1 MDGKHTFI
9 KLLEVLKSE
18 FLGGSAMP
26 TNVTAE
32 YLAAE
37 EEYRNAKT
45 IPEKIRALE
54 KMYATVPKHKGTEKL
69 RLQIKRKLAEL
80 RKELEKQRQM
90 KKGGGGPSI
99 AVRKEGAAQIV
110 LAGLPNVGKSSLLK
124 ALTNLDIDVA
134 DYAFTTVQPIP
145 GMMYHKDVQIQ
156 LVEVPGLVEGAAL
169 GKGMGPQLL
178 SVVRN
183 ADAIAIVV
191 DLSQDP
197 VKQMEIL
204 LREFERAGIKVNKR
218 RPRVEIKRTA
228 MGGIV
233 INGVENIKG
242 DVSEVMKILR
252 DERIHSAEL
261 TVKEPVTLE
270 EIADALDESL
280 VWRRAIIVANKGDA
294 PGSKENYG
302 KLVEAYGDRFKIV
315 PVSAKRKIQLDKL
328 KDELYELAGIIRVFT
343 KSPGEEP
350 AYPPVPLKK
359 GSTVMDL
366 AEKIH
371 KDFAKNFRYARVWG
385 KSVKFPGQRVG
396 ADHVL
401 EDGDIVEIHAR

>member
-1 MDGKHTFI
+1 
-9 KLLEVLKSE
+9 
-18 FLGGSAMP
+18 MP

-37 EEYRNAKT
+37 EEYRNART

-69 RLQIKRKLAEL
+69 RLQIKRRLSEL
-80 RKELEKQRQM
+80 RKELEKQRQV

-99 AVRKEGAAQIV
+99 AVKKEGAAQIALV
-110 LAGLPNVGKSSLLK
+110 GLPNVGKSSLLR
-124 ALTNLDIDVA
+124 ALTNADVDVA
-134 DYAFTTVQPIP
+134 SYAFTTVQPIP
-145 GMMYHKDVQIQ
+145 GMMHHRDVQIQ

-183 ADAIAIVV
+183 ADAIAIVI
-191 DLSQDP
+191 DLSRDP
-197 VKQMEIL
+197 IKQMEVL
-204 LREFERAGIKVNKR
+204 LREFERAGIKVNRR
-218 RPRVEIKRTA
+218 RPRVEVKRTA

-233 INGVENIKG
+233 INGAENIRG

-280 VWRRAIIVANKGDA
+280 VWRRAIIIANKGDA
-294 PGSKENYG
+294 PGSRENYE
-302 KLVEAYGDRFKIV
+302 KLLKAYGDRFKII

-350 AYPPVPLKK
+350 AYPPVPLKR

-366 AEKIH
+366 AERIH
-371 KDFAKNFRYARVWG
+371 KDFARNFRYARVWG

-401 EDGDIVEIHAR
+401 EDGDVVEIHAR

>member
-1 MDGKHTFI
+1 
-9 KLLEVLKSE
+9 
-18 FLGGSAMP
+18 MP

-80 RKELEKQRQM
+80 RKELERQRQL
-90 KKGGGGPSI
+90 KRGGGPSM

-110 LAGLPNVGKSSLLK
+110 LAGLPNVGKSSLMK
-124 ALTNLDIDVA
+124 ALTNADAEVA
-134 DYAFTTVQPIP
+134 EYSFTTVEPIP
-145 GMMYHKDVQIQ
+145 GMMHHKDVQIQ

-178 SVVRN
+178 SVIRN

-191 DLSQDP
+191 DLSKDP
-197 VKQMEIL
+197 VRQMDIL
-204 LREFERAGIKVNKR
+204 LKEFERAGIKVNRKK
-218 RPRVEIKRTA
+218 PKVEIKRTA
-228 MGGIV
+228 SGGII
-233 INGVENIKG
+233 INGQDKIKG
-242 DVSEVMKILR
+242 DIGEVMKMLR
-252 DERIHSAEL
+252 EERIHSAEI

-270 EIADALDESL
+270 EFADALDESL
-280 VWRRAIIVANKGDA
+280 VWKNAIIIANKGDA
-294 PGSKENYG
+294 PGSKENYE
-302 KLVEAYGDRFKIV
+302 KLVRAYSDRFKIV
-315 PVSAKRKIQLDKL
+315 PVSAKRGINLDRL

-350 AYPPVPLKK
+350 AYPPVALKK

-366 AEKIH
+366 AERIH
-371 KDFAKNFRYARVWG
+371 KDFARNFRYARVWG
-385 KSVKFPGQRVG
+385 RSVKFPGQRVG

-401 EDGDIVEIHAR
+401 EDGDVVEIHAR

>member
-1 MDGKHTFI
+1 
-9 KLLEVLKSE
+9 
-18 FLGGSAMP
+18 MP
-26 TNVTAE
+26 TNVTGE
-32 YLAAE
+32 YLEAE
-37 EEYRNAKT
+37 EEYRNART

-54 KMYATVPKHKGTEKL
+54 RMYATVPKHKGTEKL

-80 RKELEKQRQM
+80 RKELEKQRQL
-90 KKGGGGPSI
+90 KKGGGPSI

-110 LAGLPNVGKSSLLK
+110 LAGLPNVGKSSLLR
-124 ALTNLDIDVA
+124 ALTNVDAEVA
-134 DYAFTTVQPIP
+134 DYAFTTVKPVP
-145 GMMYHKDVQIQ
+145 GMMNHRDVQIQ

-178 SVVRN
+178 SVIRN

-191 DLSQDP
+191 DLSRDP
-197 VKQMEIL
+197 VRQMETL

-218 RPRVEIKRTA
+218 KPRVEIKRTA
-228 MGGIV
+228 LGGIV
-233 INGVENIKG
+233 INGQENIKG
-242 DVSEVMKILR
+242 DIQEVMKMLR
-252 DERIHSAEL
+252 EERIHSAEI

-270 EIADALDESL
+270 EFADAIDESL

-294 PGSKENYG
+294 PGSKENYE
-302 KLVEAYGDRFKIV
+302 KLVKAYGDRFKII
-315 PVSAKRKIQLDKL
+315 PVSAKKGINLEELR
-328 KDELYELAGIIRVFT
+328 DELYDLAGIIRVFT

-350 AYPPVPLKK
+350 AYPPVALKK

-366 AEKIH
+366 AERIH
-371 KDFAKNFRYARVWG
+371 KDFARNFRYARVWG

>member
-1 MDGKHTFI
+1 
-9 KLLEVLKSE
+9 
-18 FLGGSAMP
+18 MP

-54 KMYATVPKHKGTEKL
+54 KMYAMVPKHKGTEKL
-69 RLQIKRKLAEL
+69 RLQIKRKLSEL
-80 RKELEKQRQM
+80 RKELEKQGQTR
-90 KKGGGGPSI
+90 KGSGGPSM
-99 AVRKEGAAQIV
+99 AVKKEGAAQIV

-124 ALTNLDIDVA
+124 ALTNVEVDVA
-134 DYAFTTVQPIP
+134 DYAFTTVEPIP
-145 GMMYHKDVQIQ
+145 GMMHHRDVQIQ
-156 LVEVPGLVEGAAL
+156 LVEVPGLVEGAAF

-178 SVVRN
+178 SVIRN

-197 VKQMEIL
+197 VKQVETL
-204 LREFERAGIKVNKR
+204 LTEFERAGIKVNKR
-218 RPRVEIKRTA
+218 KPKVEIKKTA

-233 INGVENIKG
+233 INGQENIKG
-242 DVSEVMKILR
+242 DIQEVINMLR
-252 DERIHSAEL
+252 EERIHSAEI

-270 EIADALDESL
+270 EFADAIDDSL
-280 VWRRAIIVANKGDA
+280 VWRRAIIIANKGDA
-294 PGSKENYG
+294 PGSKENYE
-302 KLVEAYGDRFKIV
+302 KLVKAYGDRFKIV
-315 PVSAKRKIQLDKL
+315 PVSAERKINLEKL
-328 KDELYELAGIIRVFT
+328 KDELYELAEIIRVFT

-350 AYPPVPLKK
+350 AYPPVALKR
-359 GSTVMDL
+359 GSTVIDL
-366 AEKIH
+366 AERIH
-371 KDFAKNFRYARVWG
+371 ADFAKNFRYARVWG

-401 EDGDIVEIHAR
+401 EDGDIVEIHTR

>member
-1 MDGKHTFI
+1 MG
-9 KLLEVLKSE
+9 VS
-18 FLGGSAMP
+18 GMP

-80 RKELEKQRQM
+80 RKELEKQRQL
-90 KKGGGGPSI
+90 KKGGGGPSM
-99 AVRKEGAAQIV
+99 AVKKEGAAQIV
-110 LAGLPNVGKSSLLK
+110 LAGLPNVGKSSLLR
-124 ALTNLDIDVA
+124 ALTNVETDVA
-134 DYAFTTVQPIP
+134 DYAFTTVEPVP
-145 GMMYHKDVQIQ
+145 GMMHHKDVQIQ

-178 SVVRN
+178 SVIRN

-191 DLSQDP
+191 DLSKDP

-204 LREFERAGIKVNKR
+204 LKEFERAGIKVNKR

-228 MGGIV
+228 SGGII
-233 INGVENIKG
+233 INGQENIKG
-242 DVSEVMKILR
+242 DISEVMKMLR
-252 DERIHSAEL
+252 EERIHSAEI

-270 EIADALDESL
+270 EFADAIDDSL
-280 VWRRAIIVANKGDA
+280 VWKRAIIIANKGDA
-294 PGSKENYG
+294 PGSRENYE
-302 KLVEAYGDRFKIV
+302 KLIRTYGDRFKIV
-315 PVSAKRKIQLDKL
+315 PVSARKGINLDKL
-328 KDELYELAGIIRVFT
+328 KDELYDLAGIIRVFT

-350 AYPPVPLKK
+350 AYPPVALKK
-359 GSTVMDL
+359 GSTVIDL
-366 AEKIH
+366 AERIH
-371 KDFAKNFRYARVWG
+371 KDLVKNFRYARVWG
-385 KSVKFPGQRVG
+385 KKVKFPGQRVG
-396 ADHVL
+396 ADYVL

>member
-1 MDGKHTFI
+1 
-9 KLLEVLKSE
+9 
-18 FLGGSAMP
+18 MP

-37 EEYRNAKT
+37 EEYRNART

-69 RLQIKRKLAEL
+69 RLQIKRRLSEL
-80 RKELEKQRQM
+80 RKELEKQRQV

-99 AVRKEGAAQIV
+99 AVKKEGAAQIALV
-110 LAGLPNVGKSSLLK
+110 GLPNVGKSSLLR
-124 ALTNLDIDVA
+124 ALTNADVDVA
-134 DYAFTTVQPIP
+134 SYAFTTVQPIP
-145 GMMYHKDVQIQ
+145 GMMHHRDVQIQ

-183 ADAIAIVV
+183 ADAIAIVI
-191 DLSQDP
+191 DLSRDP
-197 VKQMEIL
+197 IKQMEVL
-204 LREFERAGIKVNKR
+204 LREFERAGIKVNRR
-218 RPRVEIKRTA
+218 RPRVEVKRTA

-233 INGVENIKG
+233 INGAENIRG

-280 VWRRAIIVANKGDA
+280 VWRRAIIIANKGDA
-294 PGSKENYG
+294 PGSRENYE
-302 KLVEAYGDRFKIV
+302 KLLKAYGDRFKII

-350 AYPPVPLKK
+350 AYPPVPLKR

-366 AEKIH
+366 AERIH
-371 KDFAKNFRYARVWG
+371 KDFARNFRYARVWG

>member
-1 MDGKHTFI
+1 
-9 KLLEVLKSE
+9 
-18 FLGGSAMP
+18 MP

-37 EEYRNAKT
+37 EEYRNART

-69 RLQIKRKLAEL
+69 RLQIKRKLSEL

-90 KKGGGGPSI
+90 KKGGGGPSL

-110 LAGLPNVGKSSLLK
+110 LVGLPNVGKSSLMK
-124 ALTNLDIDVA
+124 KLTNVEADVA
-134 DYAFTTVQPIP
+134 DYAFTTVEPIP
-145 GMMYHKDVQIQ
+145 GMMHHKDVQIQ
-156 LVEVPGLVEGAAL
+156 LVEVPGLVEGASL
-169 GKGMGPQLL
+169 GKGMGTQLL
-178 SVVRN
+178 SVIRN
-183 ADAIAIVV
+183 ADAVAIVL

-204 LREFERAGIKVNKR
+204 LREFERAGIKLNRR
-218 RPRVEIKRTA
+218 RPRVEIKRTS

-233 INGVENIKG
+233 INGVENIRG
-242 DVSEVMKILR
+242 EVSEVMRMLR
-252 DERIHSAEL
+252 DERIHSAEV

-270 EIADALDESL
+270 EFADALDDSL
-280 VWRRAIIVANKGDA
+280 VWRRAIIIANKGDA
-294 PGSKENYG
+294 AGSRGNYSRLL
-302 KLVEAYGDRFKIV
+302 KAYAERFKVI
-315 PVSAKRKIQLDKL
+315 PVSARRGVNLDEL
-328 KDELYELAGIIRVFT
+328 KDAIYDLAGIIRIFT

-350 AYPPVPLKK
+350 AYPPIAMKK
-359 GSTVMDL
+359 GSTVIDV
-366 AEKIH
+366 AKKIH
-371 KDFAKNFRYARVWG
+371 KEFSRNFRYARVWG

-401 EDGDIVEIHAR
+401 EDGDVVEIHIR

>member
-1 MDGKHTFI
+1 
-9 KLLEVLKSE
+9 
-18 FLGGSAMP
+18 MP

-54 KMYATVPKHKGTEKL
+54 KMYALVPKHKGTEKL

-80 RKELEKQRQM
+80 RRELEKQRQQR
-90 KKGGGGPSI
+90 KGGGYSL
-99 AVRKEGAAQIV
+99 AVKKEGAAQIV
-110 LAGLPNVGKSSLLK
+110 LVGLPNVGKSELLR
-124 ALTNLDIDVA
+124 ALTGVDVESA
-134 DYAFTTVQPIP
+134 DYPFTTTEPVPA
-145 GMMYHKDVQIQ
+145 MMKYKDVQIQ
-156 LVEVPGLVEGAAL
+156 LVEVPGLLEGAAL

-178 SVVRN
+178 AVIRN

-191 DLSQDP
+191 DLSEDP
-197 VKQMEIL
+197 IKQMEIL

-218 RPRVEIKRTA
+218 KPRVEIKKTPS
-228 MGGIV
+228 GGIV
-233 INGVENIKG
+233 INGAENIKG
-242 DVSEVMKILR
+242 DINEVMRMLR
-252 DERIHSAEL
+252 EEKIHSAEI

-270 EIADALDESL
+270 EFADALDDSL
-280 VWRRAIIVANKGDA
+280 VWKKAIIIANKGDA
-294 PGSKENYG
+294 PGSKRNYER
-302 KLVEAYGDRFKIV
+302 LVERYSERFKII
-315 PVSAKRKIQLDKL
+315 PVSAKRRINLEKVK
-328 KDELYELAGIIRVFT
+328 EALYEIADIIRVFT

-350 AYPPVPLKK
+350 AYPPIAMKR
-359 GSTVMDL
+359 GSTVLDV

-371 KDFAKNFRYARVWG
+371 KDLVKNFKYARVWG

-396 ADHVL
+396 PDHVL

>member
-1 MDGKHTFI
+1 
-9 KLLEVLKSE
+9 
-18 FLGGSAMP
+18 MP

-80 RKELEKQRQM
+80 RKELEKQRQL
-90 KKGGGGPSI
+90 KKGGGGPSM
-99 AVRKEGAAQIV
+99 AVKKEGAAQIV
-110 LAGLPNVGKSSLLK
+110 LAGLPNVGKSSLLR
-124 ALTNLDIDVA
+124 ALTNVETDVA
-134 DYAFTTVQPIP
+134 DYAFTTVEPVP
-145 GMMYHKDVQIQ
+145 GMMHHKDVQIQ

-178 SVVRN
+178 SVIRN

-191 DLSQDP
+191 DLSKDP

-204 LREFERAGIKVNKR
+204 LKEFERAGIKVNKR

-228 MGGIV
+228 SGGII
-233 INGVENIKG
+233 INGQENIKG
-242 DVSEVMKILR
+242 DISEVMKMLR
-252 DERIHSAEL
+252 EERIHSAEI

-270 EIADALDESL
+270 EFADAIDDSL
-280 VWRRAIIVANKGDA
+280 VWKRAIIIANKGDA
-294 PGSKENYG
+294 PGSRENYE
-302 KLVEAYGDRFKIV
+302 KLIRTYGDRFKIV
-315 PVSAKRKIQLDKL
+315 PVSARKGINLDKL
-328 KDELYELAGIIRVFT
+328 KDELYDLAGIIRVFT

-350 AYPPVPLKK
+350 AYPPVALKK
-359 GSTVMDL
+359 GSTVIDL
-366 AEKIH
+366 AERIH
-371 KDFAKNFRYARVWG
+371 KDLVKNFRYARVWG
-385 KSVKFPGQRVG
+385 KKVKFPGQRVG
-396 ADHVL
+396 ADYVL

>member
-1 MDGKHTFI
+1 
-9 KLLEVLKSE
+9 
-18 FLGGSAMP
+18 MP

-69 RLQIKRKLAEL
+69 RLQIKRRLSEL
-80 RKELEKQRQM
+80 RKELEKQRQV

-99 AVRKEGAAQIV
+99 AVKKEGAAQIALV
-110 LAGLPNVGKSSLLK
+110 GLPNVGKSSLLR
-124 ALTNLDIDVA
+124 ALTNADVDVA
-134 DYAFTTVQPIP
+134 GYAFTTVQPVP
-145 GMMYHKDVQIQ
+145 GMMHHRDVQIQ

-183 ADAIAIVV
+183 ADAIAIVI
-191 DLSQDP
+191 DLSRDP
-197 VKQMEIL
+197 LRQMEVL
-204 LREFERAGIKVNKR
+204 LREFERAGIKVNR
-218 RPRVEIKRTA
+218 RKPRVEVKRTA

-233 INGVENIKG
+233 INGAENIKG

-294 PGSKENYG
+294 SGSKENYE
-302 KLVEAYGDRFKIV
+302 KLLKAYGDRFKII

-350 AYPPVPLKK
+350 AYPPVPLRR
-359 GSTVMDL
+359 GSTVMEL
-366 AEKIH
+366 AERIH
-371 KDFAKNFRYARVWG
+371 KDFARNFRYARVWG

-401 EDGDIVEIHAR
+401 EDGDVVEIHAR

>member
-1 MDGKHTFI
+1 
-9 KLLEVLKSE
+9 
-18 FLGGSAMP
+18 MP

-80 RKELEKQRQM
+80 RKELEKQGQTR
-90 KKGGGGPSI
+90 KGSGGPSM
-99 AVRKEGAAQIV
+99 AVKKEGAAQIV

-124 ALTNLDIDVA
+124 ALTNVEVDVA
-134 DYAFTTVQPIP
+134 DYAFTTVEPIP
-145 GMMYHKDVQIQ
+145 GMMHHRDVQIQ
-156 LVEVPGLVEGAAL
+156 LVEVPGLVEGAAF

-178 SVVRN
+178 SVIRN

-197 VKQMEIL
+197 VKQIETL
-204 LREFERAGIKVNKR
+204 LTEFERAGIKVNKR
-218 RPRVEIKRTA
+218 KPKVEIKKTA

-233 INGVENIKG
+233 INGQENIKG
-242 DVSEVMKILR
+242 DIQEVINMLR
-252 DERIHSAEL
+252 EERIHSAEI

-270 EIADALDESL
+270 EFADAIDDSL
-280 VWRRAIIVANKGDA
+280 VWRRAIIIANKGDA
-294 PGSKENYG
+294 PGSKENYE
-302 KLVEAYGDRFKIV
+302 KLVKAYGDRFKIV
-315 PVSAKRKIQLDKL
+315 PVSAERKVNLEKL
-328 KDELYELAGIIRVFT
+328 KDELYELAEIIRVFT

-350 AYPPVPLKK
+350 AYPPVALKR
-359 GSTVMDL
+359 GSTVIDL
-366 AEKIH
+366 AERIH
-371 KDFAKNFRYARVWG
+371 ADFAKNFRYARVWG

-401 EDGDIVEIHAR
+401 EDGDIVEIHTR

>member
-1 MDGKHTFI
+1 
-9 KLLEVLKSE
+9 
-18 FLGGSAMP
+18 MP

-37 EEYRNAKT
+37 EEYRNART

-69 RLQIKRKLAEL
+69 RLQIKRRLSEL
-80 RKELEKQRQM
+80 RKELEKQRQV

-99 AVRKEGAAQIV
+99 AVKKEGAAQIALV
-110 LAGLPNVGKSSLLK
+110 GLPNVGKSSLLR
-124 ALTNLDIDVA
+124 ALTNADVDVA
-134 DYAFTTVQPIP
+134 SYAFTTVQPIP
-145 GMMYHKDVQIQ
+145 GMMHHRDVQIQ

-183 ADAIAIVV
+183 ADAIAMVI
-191 DLSQDP
+191 DLSRDP
-197 VKQMEIL
+197 IKQMEVL
-204 LREFERAGIKVNKR
+204 LREFERAGIKVNRR
-218 RPRVEIKRTA
+218 RPRVEVKRTA

-233 INGVENIKG
+233 INGAENIRG

-280 VWRRAIIVANKGDA
+280 VWRRAIIIANKGDA
-294 PGSKENYG
+294 PGSRENYE
-302 KLVEAYGDRFKIV
+302 KLLKAYGDRFKII
-315 PVSAKRKIQLDKL
+315 PVSAKRNIQLDKL

-350 AYPPVPLKK
+350 AYPPVPLKR

-366 AEKIH
+366 AERIH
-371 KDFAKNFRYARVWG
+371 KDFTRNFRYARVWR
-385 KSVKFPGQRVG
+385 KSAKFPDQRVG

-401 EDGDIVEIHAR
+401 EDGDVVEIHAR